1 MDPYQVLG
9 VSRDASE
16 AEIKSAYRKL
26 SKKYHPDANVNN
38 PNKDLYTE
46 KFKQVQNAYERI
58 MDEKKGRTQTQSSYY
73 GGNQG
78 YSRGY
83 QDYQGYSQSSGYNY
97 NQAQSDLNRV
107 YAAIQRQDWQTAM
120 YELERCTQRTDQWF
134 YFSAIINYNQGNT
147 VTAMEHIKVAINMN
161 PLNIEYQMF
170 YQQMQG
176 RSSNYQSQQKRYGSP
191 VVDMGDYCCKLM
203 LLNMM
208 CNCFCGGRFIYCC

>member
-9 VSRDASE
+9 VTRDASE

-58 MDEKKGRTQTQSSYY
+58 MDEKKGRTQSSTYNSGY
-73 GGNQG
+73 SNSS

-83 QDYQGYSQSSGYNY
+83 QEYQGYGQSNGYY
-97 NQAQSDLNRV
+97 NQYQNEYYRV
-107 YAAIQRQDWQTAM
+107 YEAIQRQDWQRAM

-134 YFSAIINYNQGNT
+134 YFSAVINYNTGNT
-147 VTAMEHIKVAINMN
+147 ITAMEHIKVAINMN
-161 PLNIEYQMF
+161 PVNLEYQML
-170 YQQMQG
+170 YRQMQA
-176 RSSNYQSQQKRYGSP
+176 RTNNYRSQQRHYGSP
-191 VVDMGDYCCKLM
+191 VVDMGDYCCKLIM
-203 LLNMM
+203 LNMM
-208 CNCFCGGRFIYCC
+208 CNCCCGGRLIYCC